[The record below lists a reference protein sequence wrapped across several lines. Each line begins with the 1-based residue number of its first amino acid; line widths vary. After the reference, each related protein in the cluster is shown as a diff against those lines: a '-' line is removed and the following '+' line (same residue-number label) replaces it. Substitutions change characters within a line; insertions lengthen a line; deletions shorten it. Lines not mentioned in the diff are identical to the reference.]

1 MPLPLTKEPA
11 MKKALFALSL
21 PLLAAPVLAGDM
33 KAGLWEVKTTKQV
46 VDGQDM
52 QAQMRQMQQQMAS
65 LPPEQRKQMEAMMGR
80 QGIGMG
86 PGGATRM
93 CVSEEMAKRDT
104 PVVDPDGRCQP
115 AKVSRSGSTVR
126 YEIDCMMEGR
136 RTQGKGEST
145 FSGNSVH
152 SRMDMVTMDASGRHT
167 MQSESQM
174 TYLGPDCKGLAPVGG
189 MKR

>member
-1 MPLPLTKEPA
+1 
-11 MKKALFALSL
+11 MKKLVPALALS
-21 PLLAAPVLAGDM
+21 LLAAPALAGDM
-33 KAGLWEVKTTKQV
+33 KAGLWEMKTIRQV

-86 PGGATRM
+86 AGGAMRM
-93 CVSEEMAKRDT
+93 CISEEMAKRDA
-104 PVVDPDGRCQP
+104 PVLDPDGQCQP
-115 AKVSRSGSTVR
+115 AKVSRSGNTVR

-136 RTQGKGEST
+136 RSQGKGEST

-174 TYLGPDCKGLAPVGG
+174 TYLGPDCKGLAPVGAG
-189 MKR
+189 RRR

>member
-1 MPLPLTKEPA
+1 
-11 MKKALFALSL
+11 MKKTLFALSL
-21 PLLAAPVLAGDM
+21 PLLAAPALAGDM
-33 KAGLWEVKTTKQV
+33 KAGLWEVRTIKQV

-52 QAQMRQMQQQMAS
+52 QAQMAEMQRQLAS
-65 LPPEQRKQMEAMMGR
+65 LPPAQRKQMEAMMGR

-93 CVSEEMAKRDT
+93 CISEEMARRDA

-115 AKVSRSGSTVR
+115 TKVSRSGNTVR
-126 YEIDCMMEGR
+126 YEIDCMMDGR
-136 RTQGKGEST
+136 RTTGKGEST

-167 MQSESQM
+167 MQTESQM
-174 TYLGPDCKGLAPVGG
+174 SYLGPDCKGLAPVGAG
-189 MKR
+189 RRK